1 AGQRLFDL
9 APAHSTEVS
18 LYWHAWTVQSPKMES
33 LSSRVV
39 EAAQQLLAPPPRGAA
54 AAGGRAAAA
63 PAPVKRANA
72 RNTR

>member
-1 AGQRLFDL
+1 MSASSTWDAPLAARLAMRGPCRPFGPFEPFGPCEPF
-9 APAHSTEVS
+9 A
-18 LYWHAWTVQSPKMES
+18 
-33 LSSRVV
+33 
-39 EAAQQLLAPPPRGAA
+39 PRGAA